1 MPNSIF
7 IDTKAIYETQT
18 GITNIDSLDCDGIC
32 GIKVPGFSIK
42 YSNNF

>member
-1 MPNSIF
+1 MF

-18 GITNIDSLDCDGIC
+18 GIKNIDSLDCDDIS